1 MPLAERSEGVRS
13 QMGGFVLLHTAPGE
27 DRSATQAAALGAFA
41 RMGLPAPRLIQG
53 ENYVLAVFPK
63 RQASEP
69 ALEQFPNGDFAFA
82 CGTLIYDNMVGK
94 AATAAFY
101 RDSGGCSGSRDKA
114 MGHYAVIQ
122 RKGGETEIVLD
133 GFGGFLVF
141 YDSAR
146 RIASSSFL
154 ALASALDQVTLSTQG
169 ACEYVFNGV
178 VSGDATV
185 FDEVLLAPVN
195 ARIVVREQ
203 GFEIRHHP
211 LPVPTTVST
220 GPFEVTVKQSMELLD
235 RYFAAVATSF
245 RDRVTCA
252 LSGGYDSRLI
262 LALLRRHGVSPRVY
276 VYGPPGNKDVDLAR
290 AIAEGEGFA
299 LEVVDKDKQLAF
311 APSEFGSVAYDNFL
325 ASDGYTWSG
334 IFTNGAE
341 RAQRA
346 SRVSGDALALNG
358 GGGEIWRNFFY
369 LLDRTYSPRD
379 ILWSFYS
386 QFDPET
392 CTSAFEEERYF
403 RQLEDKLEALIGG
416 PRADLPRPLV
426 EWLYHNFRCRAWD
439 GRINNINN
447 TYGYVALP
455 FLERSLTEH
464 ASVIPIGWK
473 NHGAYEAE
481 LIRRA
486 DRRLASYPSGYGHD
500 FGRPPPLARRLAD
513 YGTYLRPPWLRR
525 FAYRVKN
532 RVRRVGQ
539 WPDYLRQEYRDAA
552 LPGGVQVMSG
562 LFQLERVG
570 DPDQLAR
577 ILSLEYL
584 IRQFEG
590 RIRVDF
596 HDLSSGH
603 KKCAA

>member
-1 MPLAERSEGVRS
+1 
-13 QMGGFVLLHTAPGE
+13 MGGFVLLHKVPGE
-27 DRSATQAAALGAFA
+27 DRSSAQTAALAVFA
-41 RMGLPAPRLIQG
+41 RMGMPAPRLVQG
-53 ENYVLAVFPK
+53 ANFLLAVYPK

-69 ALEQFPNGDFAFA
+69 ALEQFSNGDFVCA
-82 CGTLIYDNMVGK
+82 CGTLIYENRVGK
-94 AATAAFY
+94 PAAAAFY
-101 RDSGGCSGSRDKA
+101 GDWRRGAAPRDKA
-114 MGHYAVIQ
+114 LGHYAVLLH
-122 RKGGETEIVLD
+122 KDGETEILPD
-133 GFGGFLVF
+133 GFGSFLVF
-141 YDSAR
+141 YDEAR

-154 ALASALDQVTLSTQG
+154 AIASVLDRVTLGTQG
-169 ACEYVFNGV
+169 TCEYVFNGV

-185 FDEVLLAPVN
+185 FDEVLLAPV
-195 ARIVVREQ
+195 AATIAVGEERL
-203 GFEIRHHP
+203 EIRP
-211 LPVPTTVST
+211 YRLPTPMTVST
-220 GPFEVTVKQSMELLD
+220 EPFESTVEQSMQLLD
-235 RYFAAVATSF
+235 GYFAAVAASF
-245 RDRVTCA
+245 GDRVTCA

-276 VYGPPGNKDVDLAR
+276 VYGPPGDKDVELAR

-299 LEVVDKDKQLAF
+299 LEIVDKDKQLAF
-311 APSEFGSVAYDNFL
+311 TPGEFEAVAHDNFL

-341 RAQRA
+341 RTQRA
-346 SRVSGDALALNG
+346 SRVNGNALALNG

-369 LLDRTYSPRD
+369 LLDRTYTPRE

-392 CTSAFEEERYF
+392 CTAAFDQEDYF
-403 RQLEDKLEALIGG
+403 RRLEDKLEALIGC
-416 PRADLPRPLV
+416 RQQSLPRPLV
-426 EWLYHNFRCRAWD
+426 EWLYHYFRCRAWD
-439 GRINNINN
+439 SRINNINN

-455 FLERSLTEH
+455 FLERAVTEH
-464 ASVIPIGWK
+464 ASVIPIAWK

-486 DRRLASYPSGYGHD
+486 DPRLASYPSGYGHD
-500 FGRPPPLARRLAD
+500 FSGPPPLARRLTD
-513 YGTYLRPPWLRR
+513 YATYLRPPWLRR

-532 RVRRVGQ
+532 RVRRSAE

-552 LPGGVQVMSG
+552 LPGGVHIMSE
-562 LFQLERVG
+562 LFRLDRVT
-570 DPDQLAR
+570 DPAQTAR

-590 RIRVDF
+590 QIRVDF
-596 HDLSSGH
+596 HRSALPGY

>member
-1 MPLAERSEGVRS
+1 
-13 QMGGFVLLHTAPGE
+13 MGGFVLLHTAPGE
-27 DRSATQAAALGAFA
+27 DRSAARAAALGTFA
-41 RMGLPAPRLIQG
+41 RMGMPAPCLIEG
-53 ENYVLAVFPK
+53 ANYMLAVYPK
-63 RQASEP
+63 RQASEVE
-69 ALEQFPNGDFAFA
+69 LQQFPNGDFSFA
-82 CGTLIYDNMVGK
+82 CGTLIYENLVGK
-94 AATAAFY
+94 AAAAAFY
-101 RDSGGCSGSRDKA
+101 RDYGGRSAPHGKA
-114 MGHYAVIQ
+114 MGHHAVIL
-122 RKGGETEIVLD
+122 RKGGETEIVPD

-141 YDSAR
+141 YDSAG

-154 ALASALDQVTLSTQG
+154 AVASALDRMTLSMQG
-169 ACEYVFNGV
+169 ACEYVFDGV
-178 VSGDATV
+178 VSGNATV
-185 FDEVLLAPVN
+185 FDEILLAPVN
-195 ARIVVREQ
+195 ATIAVGEK
-203 GFEIRHHP
+203 GLEIRRRP
-211 LPVPTTVST
+211 LPAPMTVSAE
-220 GPFEVTVKQSMELLD
+220 PFESMVGRSMELLD
-235 RYFAAVATSF
+235 CYFAGVAKSF
-245 RDRVTCA
+245 GDRVTCA

-262 LALLRRHGVSPRVY
+262 LAMLRRHGISPRVY
-276 VYGPPGNKDVDLAR
+276 VYGPPGDKDVCLAR

-299 LEVVDKDKQLAF
+299 LEIVDKDKQLAF
-311 APSEFGSVAYDNFL
+311 GPSEFGAVAADNFL

-346 SRVSGDALALNG
+346 SRVSGNALALNG

-369 LLDRTYSPRD
+369 LLDRPYSPRE

-392 CTSAFEEERYF
+392 CTSLFDEEAYF
-403 RQLEDKLEALIGG
+403 RKLEEKLVALTGY
-416 PRADLPRPLV
+416 PHPALPRPLV
-426 EWLYHNFRCRAWD
+426 EWLYHHFRCRSWD

-455 FLERSLTEH
+455 FLERPLTEH

-500 FGRPPPLARRLAD
+500 FSGPPPLTRRLAD

-525 FAYRVKN
+525 FVYRVKN
-532 RVRRVGQ
+532 RVRRAGEL
-539 WPDYLRQEYRDAA
+539 PDYLHKEYRDAA
-552 LPGGVQVMSG
+552 LPGGVQVMNE
-562 LFQLERVG
+562 LFQIDRVS
-570 DPDQLAR
+570 DPAQMAR
-577 ILSLEYL
+577 ILTLEYL
-584 IRQFEG
+584 VRQFEG

-596 HDLSSGH
+596 DHSSSPDY